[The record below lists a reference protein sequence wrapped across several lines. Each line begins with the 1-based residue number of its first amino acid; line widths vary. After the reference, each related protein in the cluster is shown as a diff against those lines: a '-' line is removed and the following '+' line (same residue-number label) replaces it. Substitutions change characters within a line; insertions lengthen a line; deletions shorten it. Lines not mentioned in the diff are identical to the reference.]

1 MRGRVMGERRT
12 QMSASDTRPLNE
24 ESDEEFLARLARR
37 RAERKAAAEAPAE
50 AAKPKVV
57 ATIPPKMA
65 EAIKANP
72 TSLRLSVK
80 GDDEVVVVDRP
91 RRTEVLEVLEVDA
104 AGRPSRVARF
114 DCASGERTVLD
125 YVAGYRP
132 AGGAVHVYDPL
143 AALKGNGN
151 D

>member
-1 MRGRVMGERRT
+1 
-12 QMSASDTRPLNE
+12 MSANDRPRLNE
-24 ESDEEFLARLARR
+24 ESDEQFLARLVERQARR
-37 RAERKAAAEAPAE
+37 KAEAAAREE
-50 AAKPKVV
+50 AAKPRVV
-57 ATIPPKMA
+57 ATVPPKMA

-91 RRTEVLEVLEVDA
+91 RRVEVMEVLEVDA

-114 DCASGERTVLD
+114 ECATGDRSVLE
-125 YVAGYRP
+125 YVDGYRQAP
-132 AGGAVHVYDPL
+132 GVISQYDPL